1 MSYFKTF
8 YKFMLALIV
17 LFTVS
22 CSDDSPVA
30 VNSTNQAMSD
40 EIDRVCDSIL
50 TNAQVPGMV
59 VGVWLPEKNF
69 TYLKAKGY
77 NDPFTKT
84 PMQKDHHFRIGSNT
98 KSFVTTIVLQLID
111 EGKLKLDDK
120 LSVYFPDFPRA
131 DEVTIHQLM
140 NMSSGIFNYTD
151 DPDFQSI
158 FFSDPLSE
166 KNPIDLINIAKK
178 HPYYFDPGTNYHYS
192 NTNTIMLGEIIQQ
205 ITKKSLNGELH
216 SRIFSKYGLTKT
228 SYATDHK
235 MPANFIKGWSQL
247 TEGNYIDVS
256 EMFNMAW
263 VGAAGAIVSDIYDV
277 KKWVELISVPGIV
290 SDSLTAKR
298 FEGIQLQGMP
308 IEYRYGYGV
317 FSIVM
322 TGYWGHNGEVPGY
335 TSLMMHNKTTKGT
348 IVIFFNS
355 ELSSTDHLF
364 FRIYQITKNA
374 K

>member
-17 LFTVS
+17 LFTLS

-140 NMSSGIFNYTD
+140 NMSSGIFNCTD

-178 HPYYFDPGTNYHYS
+178 
-192 NTNTIMLGEIIQQ
+192 E
-205 ITKKSLNGELH
+205 K
-216 SRIFSKYGLTKT
+216 
-228 SYATDHK
+228 
-235 MPANFIKGWSQL
+235 
-247 TEGNYIDVS
+247 
-256 EMFNMAW
+256 
-263 VGAAGAIVSDIYDV
+263 
-277 KKWVELISVPGIV
+277 
-290 SDSLTAKR
+290 
-298 FEGIQLQGMP
+298 
-308 IEYRYGYGV
+308 
-317 FSIVM
+317 
-322 TGYWGHNGEVPGY
+322 
-335 TSLMMHNKTTKGT
+335 
-348 IVIFFNS
+348 
-355 ELSSTDHLF
+355 
-364 FRIYQITKNA
+364 
-374 K
+374 